1 MGIKRLKPL
10 LEIRDKRQ
18 DDKQDVWSA
27 SERQDG
33 KRVAE
38 EGLVLANNLLLL
50 NYSTVKIAF
59 YD

>member
-1 MGIKRLKPL
+1 MRGSCHVVT
-10 LEIRDKRQ
+10 
-18 DDKQDVWSA
+18 DDQQDVGSA
-27 SERQDG
+27 CERQDG